1 MSVHS
6 ERWEGRE
13 GQTKA
18 ATHRKG
24 ICTQARDSSAADLQ
38 TSNSHPS
45 ILPAGVLSFAS
56 TLSFCMPELGK
67 CQNPEC
73 KLGPNMIEPMLS
85 PKTSTL
91 IYSCRRSVIAKVPVP
106 PTSGQL
112 LQLGRSDCAEFNL
125 LRRGTK
131 DTLWL
136 RSPAQAATACDG
148 LLQDF
153 DCEG

>member
-1 MSVHS
+1 MFIVKD
-6 ERWEGRE
+6 GK
-13 GQTKA
+13 GGKGKQKQQLIGKA
-18 ATHRKG
+18 Y
-24 ICTQARDSSAADLQ
+24 ARRHAIAPQLIFRLRIPI
-38 TSNSHPS
+38 HPS

-56 TLSFCMPELGK
+56 TLSFCMPEIGK

-91 IYSCRRSVIAKVPVP
+91 ISSCRCSVIAKMPVP

-125 LRRGTK
+125 LRRDTK
-131 DTLWL
+131 DALWL

>member
-1 MSVHS
+1 MFIVKD
-6 ERWEGRE
+6 GK
-13 GQTKA
+13 GGKGKQKQQLLGKA
-18 ATHRKG
+18 Y
-24 ICTQARDSSAADLQ
+24 ARRHAIAPQLIFRLRIPI
-38 TSNSHPS
+38 HPS

-56 TLSFCMPELGK
+56 TLSFCMPEIGK

-91 IYSCRRSVIAKVPVP
+91 ISSCRRSVIAKVPVP

-125 LRRGTK
+125 LRRDTK
-131 DTLWL
+131 DALWL